1 MIVKLGR
8 RVVGMKKII
17 NAKINKL
24 KKERKGEMGERNG
37 WRKQKRK
44 AMTLKLEFID

>member
-8 RVVGMKKII
+8 GVVGMKK
-17 NAKINKL
+17 NNQCKNKL